1 MTLSFSTSNVPDPDL
16 LKRSEGIV
24 EIYLLTF
31 APDRQGFNQLN
42 RFIKWLVC
50 PAECQKRPSGLPG
63 LSNKML

>member
-31 APDRQGFNQLN
+31 APDRPGFNQFI
-42 RFIKWLVC
+42 RFANWLC
-50 PAECQKRPSGLPG
+50 
-63 LSNKML
+63 LSSRVPETPQRASWAF